1 VIGEIVVRGRSMT
14 AGYWKNA
21 DLTREKIKDGW
32 FYTGDLARRDDD
44 GDYWFF
50 SRKSEVIR
58 QRGQLVSPLEVE
70 AALYQHPSVKEVG
83 VAGMP
88 DGAGGQWAVAHVVL
102 EGDGPPV
109 DERTLI
115 DFATAKLPPDKAP
128 QRVVFTDRLPYGLTG
143 KIDRRALARDS

>member
-1 VIGEIVVRGRSMT
+1 MT

-21 DLTREKIKDGW
+21 ELTREKVKDGW

-50 SRKSEVIR
+50 SRKSEAIR
-58 QRGQLVSPLEVE
+58 QHGQLVSPLEVE

-83 VAGMP
+83 VAGVP
-88 DGAGGQWAVAHVVL
+88 DGAGGQWVVAHVIL
-102 EGDGPPV
+102 KEDGPPV

-115 DFATAKLPPDKAP
+115 DFATAKLPPGKAP
-128 QRVVFTDRLPYGLTG
+128 RRVIFSDHLPYGLTG
-143 KIDRRALARDS
+143 KIDRRALAST

>member
-1 VIGEIVVRGRSMT
+1 MT

-32 FYTGDLARRDDD
+32 FYTGDLARYDED

-70 AALYQHPSVKEVG
+70 AALYQHPAVKEVG

-88 DGAGGQWAVAHVVL
+88 DGAGGQGVVAHVVL
-102 EGDGPPV
+102 KGDDPTI

-115 DFATAKLPPDKAP
+115 DFAAAKLPPDKAP
-128 QRVVFTDRLPYGLTG
+128 QRVIFTDRLPYGLTG
-143 KIDRRALARDS
+143 KIDRRALTRDS

>member
-1 VIGEIVVRGRSMT
+1 
-14 AGYWKNA
+14 
-21 DLTREKIKDGW
+21 
-32 FYTGDLARRDDD
+32 
-44 GDYWFF
+44 
-50 SRKSEVIR
+50 VIR

-88 DGAGGQWAVAHVVL
+88 DGAGGQCVVAHVVL
-102 EGDGPPV
+102 EGDGQPV

-115 DFATAKLPPDKAP
+115 DFATAKLPPGKAP

-143 KIDRRALARDS
+143 KIDRRALMRYLSCGAGQNNAAGDVEVILDGRQPGQQPGRAGESASNPDAALAQE